1 MKYVIRYDSPV
12 SEGVPPEWL
21 PYLYHEKCFATGANS
36 KIRGTASPKL
46 SKAECFDTYERAE
59 HIVKMVYS
67 EIVNSADKYS
77 RCLKIVE
84 VTQKEMFK
92 AKLADK

>member
-1 MKYVIRYDSPV
+1 MKYVIRYASPNY
-12 SEGVPPEWL
+12 EITPRAWL
-21 PYLYHEKCFATGANS
+21 PYLYHEKCFVGGAN
-36 KIRGTASPKL
+36 KQIQGTASPKL

-59 HIVKMVYS
+59 YIINMAYS
-67 EIVNSADKYS
+67 EIVNAADKYS

-84 VTQKEMFK
+84 VTEKEMFK